1 VADDVQEMYTTN
13 TEAQPKK
20 RSFMRSSLPWFIMA
34 HFGHHLLTALPNPLL
49 PSIRTEFGLDYTRAS
64 FVTSAFSLSAAAGQI
79 PSGIAADRIKPVVLI
94 AIGTL
99 GVALGGILVGLSHT
113 YIMLLVLLVLMGL
126 MTGGYPPAS
135 APLILASVDPAQ
147 RGRALGMH
155 LVGGNSSF
163 FIAPI
168 IAGLIMTALP
178 QFGWR
183 APFIALAVP
192 TAIFGLIFYIYL
204 TRGAGKGHSDVA
216 RKRIASENPP
226 QPGYKRRL
234 IAYLITMIVGG
245 GAGMSVNSFIT
256 LYMSDVLM
264 KDLPKTVSEP
274 RAAMLIS
281 IMYLPGIFG
290 GPILGGW
297 ISDRIG
303 SAKVVIVTSVIS
315 GLVFFGIKSFPLG
328 FAFYSMLF
336 IMGLNMAIRMPVTE
350 VFVMS
355 QTPAKSRST
364 IFGLYYS
371 TMQYTG
377 AIFAPIM
384 GGLIQKYG
392 FDTMY
397 TFSAIAVT
405 AVAVITAFF
414 YWDAKDHYS
423 DPGVPASA
431 PVR

>member
-1 VADDVQEMYTTN
+1 M
-13 TEAQPKK
+13 QPKK
-20 RSFMRSSLPWFIMA
+20 SSFMRTSLPWFIMA

-49 PSIRTEFGLDYTRAS
+49 PSIRTEFNLDYTHAS

-79 PSGIAADRIKPVVLI
+79 PSGIAADRIKPVILI

-99 GVALGGILVGLSHT
+99 GVALGGILIGLSHT
-113 YIMLLVLLVLMGL
+113 YIMLLVLLVLTGL
-126 MTGGYPPAS
+126 MTGGYHPAS
-135 APLILASVDPAQ
+135 TPLILSMSEPQQ

-168 IAGLIMTALP
+168 IAGLLMTALP

-183 APFIALAVP
+183 GPFIALAVP

-204 TRGAGKGHSDVA
+204 TRWAGKGHSEA
-216 RKRIASENPP
+216 AKKRIASENSP

-234 IAYLITMIVGG
+234 IAYLIMMIVGG

-256 LYMSDVLM
+256 LYMVDKLGASNAQ
-264 KDLPKTVSEP
+264 
-274 RAAMLIS
+274 AASLIS
-281 IMYLPGIFG
+281 IMYLPGIIG

-303 SAKVVIVTSVIS
+303 SARVVIVTAIIS
-315 GLVFFGIKSFPLG
+315 GLVIFGIKSFSLG
-328 FAFYSMLF
+328 FGFYSMLF
-336 IMGLNMAIRMPVTE
+336 VMGLNMAIRMPVTE
-350 VFVMS
+350 VFIMS

-377 AIFAPIM
+377 AIFAPVM

-392 FDTMY
+392 FNTMY
-397 TFSAIAVT
+397 TFSGIAVT
-405 AVAVITAFF
+405 TVAVITAFF

-423 DPGVPASA
+423 DPTAPA
-431 PVR
+431 PVSAR